1 MAVLGRCMQV
11 SQYLRRIWHDDGLAR
26 VPVALLFVLIGMLIF
41 VQFRS
46 ESALRSARVAA
57 SSTDRAALISGL
69 VDANRRLRDE
79 VDSLRAKLAELG
91 QQGGSLVVM
100 VEELNRLKLITGTS
114 EVSGPGITLT
124 LNSPVSATELQDM
137 VNELKNSGAKAIAL
151 NGQRLIVSSAIV
163 STEAGIAVDGILLTR
178 PFVFAVLGDSDTLRV
193 ALTRKGGMLAA
204 LQAAHPGFQAEIAD
218 AEALVIP
225 IYSRKIEFRYAQPMA
240 AQ

>member
-26 VPVALLFVLIGMLIF
+26 LPVALLFVLIGMLIF

-114 EVSGPGITLT
+114 EVSGPGIALT

-163 STEAGIAVDGILLTR
+163 GTEAGIAVDGTLLTR
-178 PFVFAVLGDSDTLRV
+178 PFVFAVLGDPDTLRV